1 MTITRVWIEDGCIG
15 CGLAKAT
22 QGIGGG
28 LYEKIV
34 FDEDGQLLTTTFMDY
49 LIPSAM
55 EIPDI
60 EIHHL
65 DQPSARNSLGV
76 KGVGEGGAI
85 RRTRRLRRSGGRRAP
100 PLRRQMQCRAAEP
113 SPYSCTNQ
121 QEKDRLICRVMS

>member
-1 MTITRVWIEDGCIG
+1 MINPTIVEGQVRGGV
-15 CGLAKAT
+15 A

-49 LIPSAM
+49 LIPSAT

-60 EIHHL
+60 EIYHL
-65 DQPSARNSLGV
+65 NRPSQRNPLGV

-85 RRTRRLRRSGGRRAP
+85 AAPAVCAAAVEDALR
-100 PLRRQMQCRAAEP
+100 PLGVKCNAVPLTPANILALINKRK
-113 SPYSCTNQ
+113 TN
-121 QEKDRLICRVMS
+121 

>member
-34 FDEDGQLLTTTFMDY
+34 VDEDGQLLTTTFMDY

-65 DQPSARNSLGV
+65 DQPSARNPLGV
-76 KGVGEGGAI
+76 KCNAV
-85 RRTRRLRRSGGRRAP
+85 
-100 PLRRQMQCRAAEP
+100 PL
-113 SPYSCTNQ
+113 SPAHILA
-121 QEKDRLICRVMS
+121 LINKRKTD

>member
-65 DQPSARNSLGV
+65 DQPSA
-76 KGVGEGGAI
+76 
-85 RRTRRLRRSGGRRAP
+85 
-100 PLRRQMQCRAAEP
+100 P
-113 SPYSCTNQ
+113 SPHPPSAPQRWKTRSAPSASNAMP
-121 QEKDRLICRVMS
+121 CR

>member
-34 FDEDGQLLTTTFMDY
+34 FDEDGQLLTTAFMDY

-65 DQPSARNSLGV
+65 DQPSARNPLGV

-85 RRTRRLRRSGGRRAP
+85 AAPAVCAAAVEDALRPFGVKCNAV
-100 PLRRQMQCRAAEP
+100 PL
-113 SPYSCTNQ
+113 SPAHILA
-121 QEKDRLICRVMS
+121 LINKRKTD

>member
-65 DQPSARNSLGV
+65 DQPSARNPLGV
-76 KGVGEGGAI
+76 KGVREGGAI
-85 RRTRRLRRSGGRRAP
+85 AAASVCAAAVEDALRPFGVKCNAV
-100 PLRRQMQCRAAEP
+100 PL
-113 SPYSCTNQ
+113 SPAHILA
-121 QEKDRLICRVMS
+121 LINKRKTD